1 MTSYIRI
8 AELTILPPSLSRDYD
23 NKKFVEIDQNPD
35 PASKERDFLD
45 TDRQYSLSELV
56 DQTDI
61 VIFSG
66 SLNGDEVTILT
77 KADFYAHPFSHDLI
91 KWSRNYE

>member
-1 MTSYIRI
+1 MTIYIRI
-8 AELTILPPSLSRDYD
+8 AELTVLPPSLSREYD

-35 PASKERDFLD
+35 PASKEREFLD
-45 TDRQYSLSELV
+45 TDRQYSLAELITQKDV
-56 DQTDI
+56 

-66 SLNGDEVTILT
+66 SLDGDEVTILA
-77 KADFYAHPFSHDLI
+77 KEGFHAFPFSHDLI